1 MQQEKE
7 EQLIQAMNDLEE
19 LRQEFEQK
27 EDEYNTQGIVIEKI
41 KEIIEEEDIH
51 PEKIVL
57 YLEGLIQDNTK
68 LLDENRSLNE
78 RLEELVSS

>member
-1 MQQEKE
+1 
-7 EQLIQAMNDLEE
+7 MNDLEE

-68 LLDENRSLNE
+68 LLDENKSLNE